1 MHTVSSQNICSL
13 SFFWNQKVIKK
24 INNQDHVGKN
34 LSKDNS
40 LEVYVVISQ
49 KNLSCTFFDKKT
61 DKKQNEQKSW
71 ELTVCNGLIGP
82 PKFYHYQKKGKKP
95 IKCGYFMTGPKK
107 LLAFRRP
114 CRDETKSALLIIW
127 YMKFIIM

>member
-1 MHTVSSQNICSL
+1 MKKKTLLLKKVIHCAILPLPRNRGLGTPGPMHTVSSQNICSL

-61 DKKQNEQKSW
+61 DKKQNERKS
-71 ELTVCNGLIGP
+71 
-82 PKFYHYQKKGKKP
+82 
-95 IKCGYFMTGPKK
+95 
-107 LLAFRRP
+107 
-114 CRDETKSALLIIW
+114 
-127 YMKFIIM
+127 